1 MMVITLFCLILA
13 LSQAQL
19 VRTTTE
25 LESWTFTADTSVP
38 TACGIVYPTNIGD
51 IYQVIALGSAKMA
64 LGVNVS
70 YLENPTSLTLVWTV
84 RDMTTMPEVLL
95 SDVVAAVARNTVVAK
110 ISMDIGSAPLLGGV
124 SSSAASVISSYPM
137 GSNDSF
143 GNTFVSGHTWGF
155 EYSFFFNTT
164 VGNQNV
170 TINSN
175 VFFPFYVL
183 W

>member
-1 MMVITLFCLILA
+1 MIITLLCLVFA

-25 LESWTFTADTSVP
+25 IESWTFTADTSVP
-38 TACGIVYPTNIGD
+38 TVCGIVYPTPIVD
-51 IYQVIALGSAKMA
+51 IYQIIAFGSGGIAM
-64 LGVNVS
+64 GVNVS
-70 YLENPTSLTLVWTV
+70 YLENATSLTMVWTL

-95 SDVVAAVARNTVVAK
+95 SDVVAALARNTVVAK
-110 ISMDIGSAPLLGGV
+110 ISMDIGTAPFLGGV
-124 SSSAASVISSYPM
+124 SSSTASVISTYPM

-143 GNTFVSGHTWGF
+143 GNTLVSGHTWGY

-170 TINSN
+170 TINTYALFS
-175 VFFPFYVL
+175 FFAL